1 MSILKSFLNN
11 LINRL
16 ENPPKVSPEKKLDV
30 NKTPDSQYK
39 RDEQDKLTPNLYI
52 GKTIIDNSM
61 FVEVVDVHKTNI
73 KVRILDIYWP
83 RLGTYLDV
91 GEIYPVYKHR
101 GWPDDK
107 LQVWE
112 IAPKHMKRSTSQ
124 VIFQWEEGL
133 GWCWDLDF

>member
-1 MSILKSFLNN
+1 MSLLKSFLKN

-16 ENPPKVSPEKKLDV
+16 ENPPKTPTKGLDV
-30 NKTPDSQYK
+30 SKAPAPEYK
-39 RDEQDKLTPNLYI
+39 RDEADKLSPNLYV
-52 GKTIIDNSM
+52 GKLIIDSSM
-61 FVEVVDVHKTNI
+61 LVEVVDVHKTNI
-73 KVRILDIYWP
+73 KVRILDIHWP
-83 RLGTYLDV
+83 RLGTYLNV

-112 IAPKHMKRSTSQ
+112 IAPKHMKRDTSQ

>member
-1 MSILKSFLNN
+1 MSILDDFLKIFQRMKDRSAPVCPQKGLDINKS
-11 LINRL
+11 
-16 ENPPKVSPEKKLDV
+16 PSKVYE
-30 NKTPDSQYK
+30 
-39 RDEQDKLTPNLYI
+39 RDEADKLTPNLYL
-52 GKTIIDNSM
+52 GKIINDSSM
-61 FVEVVDVHKTNI
+61 LVEVVDVHKTNI

-83 RLGTYLDV
+83 RLGTYLNV